1 MIIWLNGA
9 FGSGKTTCAFELNRR
24 LPNSFVYD
32 PENIGYFIR
41 NNTPKE
47 IHKSNFQDNEQWRLF
62 NYEMLKYLYYE
73 YKGII
78 IVPMTIF
85 NRCYYDEIIQKLIDD
100 DIPVKHFILY
110 ASKETLKKR
119 LRKRLELSN
128 TWANKQIDNC
138 INAFNLSITEEKIE
152 TDDKT
157 VDEILDEIAIKTGIS
172 LLSDKR
178 SGIKKM
184 IDKILTLIK
193 HIR

>member
-47 IHKSNFQDNEQWRLF
+47 IHKLNFQDNEQWRLF

-78 IVPMTIF
+78 IVPMTIV
-85 NRCYYDEIIQKLIDD
+85 NRCYYDEIIQKLLDD

-128 TWANKQIDNC
+128 TWAITQIDNC
-138 INAFNLSITEEKIE
+138 INSFNSSITKEKIE
-152 TDDKT
+152 TDNKT

-178 SGIKKM
+178 SRIKKR
-184 IDKILTLIK
+184 IDKISTLIR